1 MIEGGIP
8 VALSNSLATV
18 RRGLPTGTDVLQLN
32 FRSVPS
38 SLAGWLPAPT
48 GTLVGIASRWVSF
61 LKVARTILN
70 AAGFHPDSLIFRDAR
85 KANWQRGLQQT
96 AAVVCD
102 SATAKEL
109 PPGCRAIPFSLLSE
123 ASITE
128 LRRHVEFIQSPL
140 AT

>member
-123 ASITE
+123 ASIAE
-128 LRRHVEFIQSPL
+128 LRRHVEFIRSPL